1 MPYFSQIRLV
11 RVFGIPIKLDMSWF
25 IIFAL
30 LGWTL
35 ATMVFP
41 SAFPAD
47 TFPDLTT
54 ADFWLMGIVSALL
67 LFVSVLVHELCHCYV
82 ARSHGIPIRGI
93 TLFIFGGVSE
103 LVEEPPNPRAEFMMA
118 GAGPLASIVICLLV
132 GMLAKVVHNAHATVV
147 VYGILW
153 YLSWINGLLAVFN
166 LVPGFPLDGGRL
178 LRALLWKVTGNLREA
193 TRIASTVGSI
203 FGLIFMGLGFLQI
216 FLGHSIEQ
224 FISGL
229 WLILIG
235 FFVRNAALGSYQQ
248 LLLRRALQ
256 GVTVGQ
262 IMTANVVT
270 VPADLPVSA
279 LVHDYFMRHRF
290 SSFPVLD
297 NGRLVGLVTFHEVRR
312 LPRESW
318 DTVTVRQIMDT
329 HILALA
335 LNPNDSAMSAWVR
348 MGSRGIGRVPVV
360 EDGELVGILSQH
372 DLVQFLNIMSDLHKD

>member
-11 RVFGIPIKLDMSWF
+11 RVFGIQIKLDMSWF

-30 LGWTL
+30 LAWTL

-41 SAFPAD
+41 SAFPPD
-47 TFPDLTT
+47 TFPDLTA

-67 LFVSVLVHELCHCYV
+67 LFVSVLIHELCHCYV
-82 ARSHGIPIRGI
+82 ARRHGMPIRGI

-118 GAGPLASIVICLLV
+118 GAGPLASIVICIVVGILARLV
-132 GMLAKVVHNAHATVV
+132 HSAHASPV

-153 YLSWINGLLAVFN
+153 YLSMINGLLAVFN

-178 LRALLWKVTGNLREA
+178 LRAFLWMATGNLRDA
-193 TRIASTVGSI
+193 TRIASTVGSV
-203 FGLIFMGLGFLQI
+203 FGIIFMGLGFLDI
-216 FLGHSIEQ
+216 FFGA
-224 FISGL
+224 FISGF
-229 WLILIG
+229 WLVLIG
-235 FFVRNAALGSYQQ
+235 FFLRNAALGSYQQ

-262 IMTANVVT
+262 IMTANAVT
-270 VPADLPVSA
+270 VPTDLPVSA

-290 SSFPVLD
+290 HSFPVLD
-297 NGRLVGLVTFHEVRR
+297 GGRLVGLVTFHEVRR
-312 LPRESW
+312 LPRENW

-335 LNPNDSAMSAWVR
+335 LNPSDSAMSAWVR
-348 MGSRGIGRVPVV
+348 MASRGLGRVPVI
-360 EDGELVGILSQH
+360 ENGEIVGILSQH
-372 DLVQFLNIMSDLHKD
+372 DLVRFLSIMSDLQKD